1 MRKQSSRLR
10 DTGQRGLGFDV
21 AERTPEDGP
30 KRFEMPRR
38 ATLAFG
44 DGLLGRYL
52 ETAGEKWVLELVK
65 FLTEFDWKPFEE
77 KYDGQKGRVPIH
89 PQALLGLVLYG
100 IWSGRS
106 TLREMEALAR
116 LDLGAMY
123 VCGGIQPDFTTLAR
137 FLERHE
143 RYLTES
149 FFAELTK
156 KLMARLK
163 VKPKNIAVDGTV
175 IEAVSSRHSML
186 KAEAARA
193 SADAARAEALKAPS
207 DEPAQRRAEEAE
219 TAAAA
224 AEFRQAK
231 LKSEGKKGEPRVAP
245 REPESVVQPRKDG
258 VFRPGFQASVAVAEG
273 SGLITGIDVRGN
285 GETQAVPSLLA
296 QHRRIAGV
304 DVERMLADGN
314 YAKTEVLRLALEANI
329 DFLASAG
336 RGPDMTKKGNDG
348 KFSKADFKYDESSD
362 SYRCPDGRTLRFGWV
377 DKSREEKPRIYRGDC
392 AACPLREKCTSGKGD
407 RTISRFPGDELKEA
421 LHYVMQQPGAR
432 RAYAQRNQVE
442 RVFASLKSV
451 LGFTR
456 FSRRGQRK
464 ALLEM
469 ALHCAV
475 FNLQRAL
482 VGLAAVVFA
491 LSTPL
496 RHLVLRLHSPAP
508 WRRNSM
514 RHHAGCAAQAA

>member
-1 MRKQSSRLR
+1 MRKHASRLR
-10 DTGQRGLGFDV
+10 ETGQRGLGFDV
-21 AERTPEDGP
+21 AEKPPEAGP
-30 KRFEMPRR
+30 KRFEMPKR
-38 ATLAFG
+38 ASLAFG
-44 DGLLGRYL
+44 DGLLSRYL
-52 ETAGEKWVLELVK
+52 EVAGEKWVLELVK
-65 FLTEFDWKPFEE
+65 FLNEFDWKPLEE

-143 RYLTES
+143 QYLSEA
-149 FFAELTK
+149 FFAETTK
-156 KLMARLK
+156 RLLAKLR
-163 VKPKNIAVDGTV
+163 VKPRNIAVDGTV

-193 SADAARAEALKAPS
+193 AANEASADALKAPS
-207 DEPAQRRAEEAE
+207 DEAAQRRAEEAE

-231 LKSEGKKGEPRVAP
+231 LKAEGKKGEPRVAP
-245 REPESVVQPRKDG
+245 SEPECVVQPRKDG

-273 SGLITGIDVRGN
+273 TGIITAVDVRGN
-285 GETQAVPSLLA
+285 GETQAVPSLLE
-296 QHRRIAGV
+296 QHRRIAGA

-314 YAKTEVLRLALEANI
+314 YAKTEILRLALAQNI
-329 DFLASAG
+329 DFLATAG
-336 RGPDMTKKGNDG
+336 RGPNLTKKGNDG

-392 AACPLREKCTSGKGD
+392 AGCPLREKCTSGKGD
-407 RTISRFPGDELKEA
+407 RSISRFPGDELKEA
-421 LHYVMQQPGAR
+421 LHEVMQQPAAR
-432 RAYAQRNQVE
+432 KAYAQRNQVE
-442 RVFASLKSV
+442 RVFASLKCV
-451 LGFTR
+451 LGLTR
-456 FSRRGQRK
+456 FRRRGQAK

-469 ALHCAV
+469 SLHCVV

-482 VGLAAVVFA
+482 VGLAAVVLA
-491 LSTPL
+491 LSTPARLLVRVSAYPTLWL
-496 RHLVLRLHSPAP
+496 RNPL
-508 WRRNSM
+508 
-514 RHHAGCAAQAA
+514 RHHAGYADLNA